1 MPDEVEFAQ
10 FESQIDEKGNK
21 ISSKYEHELFDYL
34 ALNQD
39 DCSSS
44 TAITLSE
51 KSIWI
56 SPPKFHMVSLNEVYS
71 TK

>member
-51 KSIWI
+51 KSI
-56 SPPKFHMVSLNEVYS
+56 
-71 TK
+71 